1 MSSFTEIPVLD
12 YSLSLDEATK
22 STFLDELRHVLLD
35 VGFCYIKNT
44 GIDEALQDEVVRL
57 AKAFFDLPESEKL
70 RIEMKN
76 CKPHCPWRLGHV
88 VRWRSSDMCKMV
100 YMIANYLNLHHS
112 STLPGLQSSW
122 KRDHRKTRRLP

>member
-1 MSSFTEIPVLD
+1 MSFFTEVPVLD

-22 STFLDELRHVLLD
+22 STFLDELRHVLLE

-44 GIDEALQDEVVRL
+44 GVDEALQTEVVRQ

-76 CKPHCPWRLGHV
+76 CKLLLRTTPSPA
-88 VRWRSSDMCKMV
+88 RSCSPTEIFGSV
-100 YMIANYLNLHHS
+100 
-112 STLPGLQSSW
+112 
-122 KRDHRKTRRLP
+122 

>member
-22 STFLDELRHVLLD
+22 STFLDELRHVLLE

-44 GIDEALQDEVVRL
+44 GIDEALQAEVVRL

-76 CKPHCPWRLGHV
+76 CKPHCPRRLGHV
-88 VRWRSSDMCKMV
+88 V
-100 YMIANYLNLHHS
+100 
-112 STLPGLQSSW
+112 
-122 KRDHRKTRRLP
+122 